1 MVDHHIAKT
10 SRQQITAMARMA
22 LLVAPLMAWAIALAA
37 ARTAEAKFNLARSV
51 TVELLVGIPGSAA
64 PLLLNLVDTDH

>member
-1 MVDHHIAKT
+1 
-10 SRQQITAMARMA
+10 MA
-22 LLVAPLMAWAIALAA
+22 LLGAPLMAWAIALAA

-51 TVELLVGIPGSAA
+51 TVELLVGIPESAA